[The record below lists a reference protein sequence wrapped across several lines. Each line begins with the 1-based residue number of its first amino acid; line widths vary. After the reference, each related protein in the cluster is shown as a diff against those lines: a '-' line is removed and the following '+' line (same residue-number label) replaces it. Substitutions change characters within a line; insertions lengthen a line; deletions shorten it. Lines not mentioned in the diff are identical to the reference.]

1 MENEDKQEKEIF
13 GKMAA
18 LCSRSEQCAADIRK
32 KIKALGA
39 NSLTTERII
48 ALLEK
53 ENFLSDE
60 RYARSFASEKFR
72 INKWG
77 KIKIRYYLKMKGLG
91 EQVTQAA
98 LEAIDREAYVALLIK
113 TMKEK
118 AKGLKKVEKFQKMA
132 QIIRFAQGRGFEPE
146 LIHRYLNEVTG

>member
-1 MENEDKQEKEIF
+1 
-13 GKMAA
+13 
-18 LCSRSEQCAADIRK
+18 
-32 KIKALGA
+32 
-39 NSLTTERII
+39 
-48 ALLEK
+48 
-53 ENFLSDE
+53 
-60 RYARSFASEKFR
+60 
-72 INKWG
+72 
-77 KIKIRYYLKMKGLG
+77 MKGLG

>member
-1 MENEDKQEKEIF
+1 
-13 GKMAA
+13 MAA
-18 LCSRSEQCAADIRK
+18 LCSRSEQCSSDIRK

-53 ENFLSDE
+53 ENFLSNE

-91 EQVTQAA
+91 EQVTEAA
-98 LEAIDREAYVALLIK
+98 LEAIDREAYVALLKK

-118 AKGLKKVEKFQKMA
+118 AKGLKKVGKYQKMA

-146 LIHRYLNEVTG
+146 LIHRYLNEVLV

>member
-18 LCSRSEQCAADIRK
+18 LCSRSEQCTADIRK

-60 RYARSFASEKFR
+60 RYAHSFASEKFR

-77 KIKIRYYLKMKGLG
+77 KIKIRYTLKMKGLG
-91 EQVTQAA
+91 EQVTEAA
-98 LEAIDREAYVALLIK
+98 LEAIDKEAYVALLKK
-113 TMKEK
+113 TMNEK
-118 AKGLKKVEKFQKMA
+118 AKGLKKVEKYQKMA

-146 LIHRYLNEVTG
+146 LIHRYLNEVLV